1 MKNLSIIIPIYN
13 ESKNLRKLSGLISK
27 SIKLRNYEV
36 IFVDDNS
43 NDGSLEVLKLIKK
56 KNRNFKYFIRKNK
69 IRDLSQS
76 CIIGFKKSIYKNI
89 LVMDGDL
96 QHDPKDINK
105 MIRAY
110 IKKKADIV
118 VGSRDLF
125 VKKNKG
131 LDFMRLTTSK
141 ILIILVSIILGKKTN
156 DPMSGFF
163 LFKKKIFTESFNRL
177 NKIGYKILLDLIYS
191 STRDI
196 KVVDVSINFKT
207 RKLGTSKMSL
217 KILIFLIYVIFVKF
231 FYNFLNF
238 NEKK

>member
-1 MKNLSIIIPIYN
+1 MKNLSIIIPIFN
-13 ESKNLRKLSGLISK
+13 ECNNLLKLSQLIK
-27 SIKLRNYEV
+27 KNIKLKKYEA

-43 NDGSLEVLKLIKK
+43 NDGSLEILKLIRK
-56 KNRNFKYFIRKNK
+56 KNKNFKYFIRKNK

-76 CIIGFKKSIYKNI
+76 CIIGFKKSIYENI

-105 MIRAY
+105 MIDAY
-110 IKKKADIV
+110 VKKKADIV

-131 LDFMRLTTSK
+131 LNFMRLTTSK
-141 ILIILVSIILGKKTN
+141 ILILIVSIILGKKTN

-163 LFKKKIFTESFNRL
+163 LFKKKIFTDSHKRL

-191 STRDI
+191 SRREI
-196 KVVDVSINFKT
+196 NVIDVTINFKT
-207 RKLGTSKMSL
+207 RKLGTSKMSP
-217 KILIFLIYVIFVKF
+217 KILIYLIYVIFIKF
-231 FYNFLNF
+231 FKLLCRKISY
-238 NEKK
+238 